1 LGLIEECVGV
11 DGKILSEVIIPM
23 MNVDRRCL
31 DGSAQPTEVLNKS
44 QIYVTTAGYRNT
56 FSYDKLITL
65 LVRMSLE
72 PEKAFIMGGTWRIP
86 VLMGLQNKSF
96 IQDLKNDG
104 TYNEESFGR
113 EYESSWA
120 GASED
125 AFFNAD
131 FFDRN
136 RKLQKPEH
144 EYSGHTTKT
153 SYYILSVDVG
163 RKGCDTVVSVLK
175 VIPQTQ
181 GPAVITLVNIITMSD
196 MHFEDQSRELKKLY
210 YRYKARRLVVDGNG
224 LGIGLI
230 DYMVKTQIDVET
242 GEIFPDFGIENDLE
256 NYYKKFHTN
265 NTEDD
270 AIYIIKANAQLNTEA
285 HVALQ
290 VALQSG
296 KIKFLLEE
304 KVAKEKLLLTKVGQA
319 MTPEE
324 RKMYLRPFLLTN
336 VLKEELLN
344 LRQVTESNIHIT
356 LRQINNKIGKDKV
369 SSLEY
374 GLYYIKLEEE
384 KKKKRKKF
392 KASDWNFFT

>member
-1 LGLIEECVGV
+1 MEN
-11 DGKILSEVIIPM
+11 
-23 MNVDRRCL
+23 NV
-31 DGSAQPTEVLNKS
+31 
-44 QIYVTTAGYRNT
+44 
-56 FSYDKLITL
+56 
-65 LVRMSLE
+65 
-72 PEKAFIMGGTWRIP
+72 
-86 VLMGLQNKSF
+86 
-96 IQDLKNDG
+96 
-104 TYNEESFGR
+104 
-113 EYESSWA
+113 
-120 GASED
+120 
-125 AFFNAD
+125 
-131 FFDRN
+131 
-136 RKLQKPEH
+136 
-144 EYSGHTTKT
+144 
-153 SYYILSVDVG
+153 
-163 RKGCDTVVSVLK
+163 
-175 VIPQTQ
+175 
-181 GPAVITLVNIITMSD
+181 
-196 MHFEDQSRELKKLY
+196 
-210 YRYKARRLVVDGNG
+210 
-224 LGIGLI
+224 GIGLI

-304 KVAKEKLLLTKVGQA
+304 KIAKEKLLLTKVGQA
-319 MTPEE
+319 MSPEE
-324 RKMYLRPFLLTN
+324 RKLYLRPFLLTN

>member
-1 LGLIEECVGV
+1 MGMKITNRSRAQANGVGENPLNRN
-11 DGKILSEVIIPM
+11 GRYLNEVMI
-23 MNVDRRCL
+23 
-31 DGSAQPTEVLNKS
+31 Q
-44 QIYVTTAGYRNT
+44 
-56 FSYDKLITL
+56 SYLYGNIQQ
-65 LVRMSLE
+65 
-72 PEKAFIMGGTWRIP
+72 FI
-86 VLMGLQNKSF
+86 N
-96 IQDLKNDG
+96 
-104 TYNEESFGR
+104 
-113 EYESSWA
+113 
-120 GASED
+120 
-125 AFFNAD
+125 NA
-131 FFDRN
+131 
-136 RKLQKPEH
+136 
-144 EYSGHTTKT
+144 
-153 SYYILSVDVG
+153 LSV
-163 RKGCDTVVSVLK
+163 
-175 VIPQTQ
+175 
-181 GPAVITLVNIITMSD
+181 A
-196 MHFEDQSRELKKLY
+196 
-210 YRYKARRLVVDGNG
+210 RLVENNV
-224 LGIGLI
+224 GIGLI

-374 GLYYIKLEEE
+374 GLYYIKQEEE

>member
-1 LGLIEECVGV
+1 MGMKITNRSRAQANGVGENPLNRN
-11 DGKILSEVIIPM
+11 GRYLNEVMI
-23 MNVDRRCL
+23 
-31 DGSAQPTEVLNKS
+31 Q
-44 QIYVTTAGYRNT
+44 
-56 FSYDKLITL
+56 SYLYGNIQQ
-65 LVRMSLE
+65 
-72 PEKAFIMGGTWRIP
+72 FI
-86 VLMGLQNKSF
+86 N
-96 IQDLKNDG
+96 
-104 TYNEESFGR
+104 
-113 EYESSWA
+113 
-120 GASED
+120 
-125 AFFNAD
+125 NA
-131 FFDRN
+131 
-136 RKLQKPEH
+136 
-144 EYSGHTTKT
+144 
-153 SYYILSVDVG
+153 LSV
-163 RKGCDTVVSVLK
+163 
-175 VIPQTQ
+175 
-181 GPAVITLVNIITMSD
+181 A
-196 MHFEDQSRELKKLY
+196 
-210 YRYKARRLVVDGNG
+210 RLVENNV
-224 LGIGLI
+224 GIGLI

>member
-1 LGLIEECVGV
+1 MGMKITNRSRAQANGVGENPLNRN
-11 DGKILSEVIIPM
+11 GRYLNEVMI
-23 MNVDRRCL
+23 
-31 DGSAQPTEVLNKS
+31 Q
-44 QIYVTTAGYRNT
+44 
-56 FSYDKLITL
+56 SYLYGNIQQ
-65 LVRMSLE
+65 
-72 PEKAFIMGGTWRIP
+72 FI
-86 VLMGLQNKSF
+86 N
-96 IQDLKNDG
+96 
-104 TYNEESFGR
+104 
-113 EYESSWA
+113 
-120 GASED
+120 
-125 AFFNAD
+125 NA
-131 FFDRN
+131 
-136 RKLQKPEH
+136 
-144 EYSGHTTKT
+144 
-153 SYYILSVDVG
+153 LSV
-163 RKGCDTVVSVLK
+163 
-175 VIPQTQ
+175 
-181 GPAVITLVNIITMSD
+181 
-196 MHFEDQSRELKKLY
+196 
-210 YRYKARRLVVDGNG
+210 ARLMENNV
-224 LGIGLI
+224 GIGLI

-270 AIYIIKANAQLNTEA
+270 AIYIVKANAQLNTEA

-304 KVAKEKLLLTKVGQA
+304 KIAKEKLLLTKVGQA
-319 MTPEE
+319 MSPEE

>member
-1 LGLIEECVGV
+1 
-11 DGKILSEVIIPM
+11 
-23 MNVDRRCL
+23 
-31 DGSAQPTEVLNKS
+31 
-44 QIYVTTAGYRNT
+44 
-56 FSYDKLITL
+56 
-65 LVRMSLE
+65 
-72 PEKAFIMGGTWRIP
+72 MGGTWRIP

>member
-1 LGLIEECVGV
+1 MGM
-11 DGKILSEVIIPM
+11 KITNRSRAQANGAGENPLNRNGRYLNEVMI
-23 MNVDRRCL
+23 
-31 DGSAQPTEVLNKS
+31 Q
-44 QIYVTTAGYRNT
+44 
-56 FSYDKLITL
+56 SYLYGNIQQ
-65 LVRMSLE
+65 
-72 PEKAFIMGGTWRIP
+72 FI
-86 VLMGLQNKSF
+86 N
-96 IQDLKNDG
+96 
-104 TYNEESFGR
+104 
-113 EYESSWA
+113 
-120 GASED
+120 
-125 AFFNAD
+125 NA
-131 FFDRN
+131 
-136 RKLQKPEH
+136 
-144 EYSGHTTKT
+144 
-153 SYYILSVDVG
+153 LSV
-163 RKGCDTVVSVLK
+163 
-175 VIPQTQ
+175 
-181 GPAVITLVNIITMSD
+181 A
-196 MHFEDQSRELKKLY
+196 
-210 YRYKARRLVVDGNG
+210 RLVENNV
-224 LGIGLI
+224 GIGLI